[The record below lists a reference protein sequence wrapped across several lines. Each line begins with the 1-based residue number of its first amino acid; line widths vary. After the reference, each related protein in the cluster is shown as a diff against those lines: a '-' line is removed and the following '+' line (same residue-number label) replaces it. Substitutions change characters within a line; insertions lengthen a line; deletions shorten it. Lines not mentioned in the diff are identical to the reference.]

1 MKWDTLFC
9 FPTKINVKLFT
20 YSFFCVL
27 RIFMSMCCV
36 YLFFF
41 QIYLVRPCRQRPLPP
56 QQQQLQQHRHQQQR
70 YRTSTEK
77 AKVRLFN
84 GKSTPNNAHLATS
97 TYIINL
103 IIRARVVFH
112 LFHESFESR
121 SEFHDFESSFH
132 YLPLEM

>member
-1 MKWDTLFC
+1 MGYTFLFPDKNKC
-9 FPTKINVKLFT
+9 KALYIQ
-20 YSFFCVL
+20 FFLCATDIHEHVL
-27 RIFMSMCCV
+27 CILV
-36 YLFFF
+36 FF

-112 LFHESFESR
+112 LFHESFKSR